1 MGSKP
6 AFARA
11 CPAASVRSVP
21 RRSGVHPRRWH
32 PVVYLADRG
41 PVRFAARDTMREAFA
56 EAREL
61 ALALGARTWSVA
73 PGRAS
78 VLASD
83 EFARGGAR

>member
-11 CPAASVRSVP
+11 CPAASVRSAP
-21 RRSGVHPRRWH
+21 RRPGVHPRRWH

-61 ALALGARTWSVA
+61 ALSLGARTWSVA

-78 VLASD
+78 ILSADDPTS
-83 EFARGGAR
+83 EAAR